1 MKKRVLSMLLAF
13 ILCFSTLPMTAF
25 AQEADAVTEQEEQQE
40 AAPAAEP
47 EEQQV
52 AVPAAEQKE
61 AEAAAAPGEETPS
74 DKSTTVEAPGTGDPT
89 VGEAPRYCGTYR

>member
-40 AAPAAEP
+40 TDSAEVQ
-47 EEQQV
+47 EADVVTEQ
-52 AVPAAEQKE
+52 ADPAAEQEE
-61 AEAAAAPGEETPS
+61 AEAAAASGGR
-74 DKSTTVEAPGTGDPT
+74 DFV
-89 VGEAPRYCGTYR
+89 R